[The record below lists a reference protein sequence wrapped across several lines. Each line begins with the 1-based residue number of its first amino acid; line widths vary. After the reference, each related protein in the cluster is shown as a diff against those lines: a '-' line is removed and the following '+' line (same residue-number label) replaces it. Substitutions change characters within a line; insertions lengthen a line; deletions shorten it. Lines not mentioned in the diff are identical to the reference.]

1 MTPPSSS
8 SEIRSTSLLG
18 RFFGVFRYSNEAV
31 RLVWTTDKRLTLTLA
46 GLTLFAGVVPGAVAY
61 VGKLIVDAV
70 VLAAETDQS
79 TDRSMVLRWIG
90 LEAVLIVLLA
100 AAQRGLMI
108 AESLLRALLGQRV
121 NVMILEKAQTLELSH
136 FEDSEF
142 YDKMTRARR
151 EASSRPLSLV
161 TRTFGLVQNG
171 ITLLT
176 YGWLLIQFSWLAVA
190 GLVFAALPAFFVET
204 YFSGAAFRLFRWQV
218 PETRRR
224 NYLEWLL
231 AREDYVKEVKLFGTG
246 QLFLQRYREIF
257 EQLYAED
264 KSLTL
269 KRGGWGFLLGVL
281 SSIAFYAA
289 YGWIGWSAA
298 MGWISLGGMTMY
310 LLIFKQGQSS
320 IASSLTAIGK
330 MYEDNLYLS
339 NLYEFLAEPIETQDG
354 SAISGPVPGDGV
366 RFENVSFAY
375 PGSSGSSDDGNSR
388 KGDIAMDLEGGILAL
403 DEVSLHLQPGQ
414 KLALVGENG
423 SGKTTLIK
431 LLTRLYLPTEGRILL
446 DGRDLN
452 EWQLDAL
459 RSRIGVI
466 FQDFVRYQ
474 LQVGENIGVGDV
486 AHVDARD
493 QQQTAA
499 EKGMAHPFINEMPNG
514 YDTQLGRWFKDGR
527 ELSGGQWQK
536 IALSRAFMRKQADIL
551 VLDEPTSAMD
561 AEAEAKIFDHFREV
575 TEKQMA
581 ILISHRFSTVRMADQ
596 IIVLAKG
603 KIIERGSHEQLME
616 NNGHY
621 AHLFHIQAKGYQ

>member
-1 MTPPSSS
+1 MSPPSAPSDSESS
-8 SEIRSTSLLG
+8 ALIG
-18 RFFGVFRYSNEAV
+18 RFFGVFRYSKEAL
-31 RLVWTTDKRLTLTLA
+31 RLVWTTDKSLTLLLLA
-46 GLTLFAGVVPGAVAY
+46 LTIFAGVVPGAIAY

-70 VLAAETDQS
+70 VLAVESDLSA
-79 TDRSMVLRWIG
+79 DRWMVLKWIG
-90 LEAVLIVLLA
+90 VEAVLIILMA
-100 AAQRGLMI
+100 AAQRALMV
-108 AESLLRALLGQRV
+108 AQSLLRALLGQRV

-142 YDKMTRARR
+142 YDKLSRARR

-176 YGWLLIQFSWLAVA
+176 YGWLLIQFSWLAVV
-190 GLVFAALPAFFVET
+190 GLLVAALPSFFVET

-218 PETRRR
+218 PETRKR

-231 AREDYVKEVKLFGTG
+231 AREDYVKELKLFGTG
-246 QLFLQRYREIF
+246 DLFLSRYREIF
-257 EQLYAED
+257 ETLYAED
-264 KSLTL
+264 KALTL
-269 KRGGWGFLLGVL
+269 KRGLWGFLLGVL
-281 SSIAFYAA
+281 STVAFYAA

-298 MGWISLGGMTMY
+298 MGWITLGGMTMY

-320 IASSLTAIGK
+320 IAASLTAIGK

-339 NLYEFLAEPIETQDG
+339 NLYEFLEEEIDTQDG
-354 SAISGPVPGDGV
+354 TATSGPTPGDGV
-366 RFENVSFAY
+366 RFEEVSFTY
-375 PGSSGSSDDGNSR
+375 PGQTTP
-388 KGDIAMDLEGGILAL
+388 AL
-403 DEVSLHLQPGQ
+403 DRVSLHLRPGQ

-431 LLTRLYLPTEGRILL
+431 LLTRLYLPTEGRVLL

-452 EWQLDAL
+452 EWELNAL
-459 RSRIGVI
+459 RQRIGVI

-486 AHVDARD
+486 AQFDARD
-493 QQQTAA
+493 QQQAA
-499 EKGMAHPFINEMPNG
+499 GEKGMAHPFIEQMEKG

-561 AEAEAKIFDHFREV
+561 AEAESQIFDHFHEV
-575 TEKQMA
+575 TQQQMA
-581 ILISHRFSTVRMADQ
+581 ILISHRFSTVRMADE
-596 IIVLAKG
+596 IIVLSKG
-603 KIIERGSHEQLME
+603 KIIERGSHEDLMQQ
-616 NNGHY
+616 NGHY
-621 AHLFHIQAKGYQ
+621 AHLFTIQAKGYQ

>member
-1 MTPPSSS
+1 MRPTAAPTNSDA
-8 SEIRSTSLLG
+8 TSAIG
-18 RFFGVFRYSNEAV
+18 KFFGVFRYSKEALS
-31 RLVWTTDKRLTLTLA
+31 LVWTTDK
-46 GLTLFAGVVPGAVAY
+46 GLTLILLALTIFAGVIPGAIAY
-61 VGKLIVDAV
+61 IGKLIVDAV
-70 VLAAETDQS
+70 VLAVETDLAA
-79 TDRSMVLRWIG
+79 DRWVVLRWIG
-90 LEAVLIVLLA
+90 LEAFLIILMA
-100 AAQRGLMI
+100 AAQRALSVSQ
-108 AESLLRALLGQRV
+108 SLLRALLGQRV

-142 YDKMTRARR
+142 YDKLTRARR

-176 YGWLLIQFSWLAVA
+176 YGWLLIQFSWLAVV
-190 GLVFAALPAFFVET
+190 GLLIAALPSFFVET

-218 PETRRR
+218 PETRKR

-231 AREDYVKEVKLFGTG
+231 AREDYVKELKLFGTG
-246 QLFLQRYREIF
+246 DLFLDRYREIF
-257 EQLYAED
+257 ETLYSED
-264 KSLTL
+264 RALTL
-269 KRGGWGFLLGVL
+269 KRGMWGFLLGVL

-298 MGWISLGGMTMY
+298 SGAITLGGMTMY

-320 IASSLTAIGK
+320 IAASLTAIGK

-339 NLYEFLAEPIETQDG
+339 NLYEFLEEKIDTPDG
-354 SAISGPVPGDGV
+354 SARSGPTPGDGV
-366 RFENVSFAY
+366 RFENVSFTY
-375 PGSSGSSDDGNSR
+375 PGQTT
-388 KGDIAMDLEGGILAL
+388 AAL
-403 DEVSLHLQPGQ
+403 DGISLHLRPGQ

-431 LLTRLYLPTEGRILL
+431 LLTRLYVPTGGRVLL
-446 DGRDLN
+446 DGLDLN
-452 EWQLDAL
+452 EWELSAL
-459 RSRIGVI
+459 RERIGVI

-486 AHVDARD
+486 AHFDARD
-493 QQQTAA
+493 QQQAA
-499 EKGMAHPFINEMPNG
+499 GEKGMAHPFIEEMEKG

-561 AEAEAKIFDHFREV
+561 AEAESQIFDHFHEV
-575 TEKQMA
+575 TQQQMA
-581 ILISHRFSTVRMADQ
+581 ILISHRFSTVRMADE
-596 IIVLAKG
+596 IVVLSKG
-603 KIIERGSHEQLME
+603 RIVERGSHEELMKQ
-616 NNGHY
+616 NGHY
-621 AHLFHIQAKGYQ
+621 AHLFTIQAKGYQ

>member
-1 MTPPSSS
+1 MTPPVVPSEPVTSSV
-8 SEIRSTSLLG
+8 IG
-18 RFFGVFRYSNEAV
+18 RFFGVFGYSKEALG
-31 RLVWTTDKRLTLTLA
+31 LVWTTDKRLTLVLA
-46 GLTLFAGVVPGAVAY
+46 ALTVFAGVIPGAIAY
-61 VGKLIVDAV
+61 IGKLIVDAV
-70 VLAAETDQS
+70 VLAVESDLTA
-79 TDRSMVLRWIG
+79 DRWMVLKWIAA
-90 LEAVLIVLLA
+90 EALLVILMA
-100 AAQRGLMI
+100 AAQRALMV

-190 GLVFAALPAFFVET
+190 GLLVAALPAFFVET

-218 PETRRR
+218 PETRKR

-246 QLFLQRYREIF
+246 ELFLSRYRAIF
-257 EQLYAED
+257 ENLYKED
-264 KSLTL
+264 KALTL
-269 KRGGWGFLLGVL
+269 KRGLWGFLLGML
-281 SSIAFYAA
+281 SSIAFYGA

-298 MGWISLGGMTMY
+298 MGWITLGGMTMY

-320 IASSLTAIGK
+320 IAASLTAIGK

-339 NLYEFLAEPIETQDG
+339 NLYEFLDEEIDSQDG
-354 SAISGPVPGDGV
+354 TATSGPAPGDGV
-366 RFENVSFAY
+366 RFEDVSFTY
-375 PGSSGSSDDGNSR
+375 PGQSTP
-388 KGDIAMDLEGGILAL
+388 AL
-403 DEVSLHLQPGQ
+403 DKISLHLRPGQ

-431 LLTRLYLPTEGRILL
+431 LLTRLYLPTAGRILL

-452 EWQLDAL
+452 QWQLEAL
-459 RSRIGVI
+459 RDRIGVI

-474 LQVGENIGVGDV
+474 LKVGENIGVGDV

-499 EKGMAHPFINEMPNG
+499 EKGMAHPFIDEMEKG

-561 AEAEAKIFDHFREV
+561 AEAEARIFDHFHEV
-575 TEKQMA
+575 TQQQMA
-581 ILISHRFSTVRMADQ
+581 ILISHRFSTVRMADE
-596 IIVLAKG
+596 IVVLAKG
-603 KIIERGSHEQLME
+603 KIIERGSHEQLMQQ
-616 NNGHY
+616 NGHY
-621 AHLFHIQAKGYQ
+621 AHLFAIQAKGYQ

>member
-1 MTPPSSS
+1 MSPPKPNDNDDSS
-8 SEIRSTSLLG
+8 LVA
-18 RFFGVFRYSNEAV
+18 RFFGVFRYSKEAL
-31 RLVWTTDKRLTLTLA
+31 RLVWTTDKRLTFILATLTILA
-46 GLTLFAGVVPGAVAY
+46 GVLPGGIAF

-70 VLAAETDQS
+70 VLAVETDS
-79 TDRSMVLRWIG
+79 AADRWLVIKWIAV
-90 LEAVLIVLLA
+90 EAVLVVLMA
-100 AAQRGLMI
+100 AIQRALMVSQ
-108 AESLLRALLGQRV
+108 SLLRALLGQRV

-161 TRTFGLVQNG
+161 NRTFGLVQNG

-190 GLVFAALPAFFVET
+190 GLVVAALPAFFVET

-218 PETRRR
+218 PETRKR

-231 AREDYVKEVKLFGTG
+231 AREDYVKEVKLYGTG
-246 QLFLQRYREIF
+246 DLFLARYREIF
-257 EQLYAED
+257 EKLFAED
-264 KSLTL
+264 KLLTL
-269 KRGGWGFLLGVL
+269 RRGLWGFLLGAL
-281 SSIAFYAA
+281 SSLAFYGA
-289 YGWIGWSAA
+289 YAWIGWSAA
-298 MGWISLGGMTMY
+298 MGWITLGGMTMY
-310 LLIFKQGQSS
+310 LMIFKQGQSS
-320 IASSLTAIGK
+320 IAASLTAIGK

-339 NLYEFLAEPIETQDG
+339 NLYEFLDEKIDTNDG
-354 SAISGPVPGDGV
+354 TALSGPNPGDGV

-375 PGSSGSSDDGNSR
+375 PGQTIPAVDQ
-388 KGDIAMDLEGGILAL
+388 I
-403 DEVSLHLQPGQ
+403 SLHLRPGE

-431 LLTRLYLPTEGRILL
+431 LLTRLYTPTSGRVLL
-446 DGRDLN
+446 DGLDLN

-459 RSRIGVI
+459 RQRIGVI

-474 LQVGENIGVGDV
+474 LKVGENIGVGDV
-486 AHVDARD
+486 AHIESRD
-493 QQQTAA
+493 QQQAAA
-499 EKGMAHPFINEMPNG
+499 EKGMAHPFIDSMDNG

-536 IALSRAFMRKQADIL
+536 IALSRAFMRTQADIL

-561 AEAEAKIFDHFREV
+561 AEAEARIFNHFREV
-575 TEKQMA
+575 TQKQMA

-596 IIVLAKG
+596 IIVLDKG
-603 KIIERGSHEQLME
+603 RVIERGSHEDLIQR
-616 NNGHY
+616 NGKY
-621 AHLFHIQAKGYQ
+621 AHLFAIQAKGYQ

>member
-1 MTPPSSS
+1 MSPPTVSSDNDNP
-8 SEIRSTSLLG
+8 SLVT
-18 RFFGVFRYSNEAV
+18 RFFGVFRYSREALG
-31 RLVWTTDKRLTLTLA
+31 LVWTTDKRLTFLLAALTIFA
-46 GLTLFAGVVPGAVAY
+46 GLIPGAIAY

-70 VLAAETDQS
+70 VLAVETDS
-79 TDRSMVLRWIG
+79 AADRWTVVKWIVV
-90 LEAVLIVLLA
+90 EAVLVVLMA
-100 AAQRGLMI
+100 AIQRALMVSQ
-108 AESLLRALLGQRV
+108 SLLRALLGQRV

-161 TRTFGLVQNG
+161 NRTFGLVQSG

-176 YGWLLIQFSWLAVA
+176 YGWLLIQFSWLAVV
-190 GLVFAALPAFFVET
+190 GLIIAALPAFFIET

-218 PETRRR
+218 PETRKR

-231 AREDYVKEVKLFGTG
+231 AREDYVKEVKLYGTG
-246 QLFLQRYREIF
+246 DLFLARYREIF
-257 EQLYAED
+257 EKLYAED
-264 KSLTL
+264 RALTL
-269 KRGGWGFLLGVL
+269 KRGWWGFLLGTL
-281 SSIAFYAA
+281 SSLAFYGA

-298 MGWISLGGMTMY
+298 MGWITLGGMTMY
-310 LLIFKQGQSS
+310 LMIFKQGQAS

-339 NLYEFLAEPIETQDG
+339 NLYEFLEEPIDSNDG
-354 SAISGPVPGDGV
+354 TAVTGPIPGDGV
-366 RFENVSFAY
+366 RFEDVSFIY
-375 PGSSGSSDDGNSR
+375 PGQTTPAIDR
-388 KGDIAMDLEGGILAL
+388 I
-403 DEVSLHLQPGQ
+403 SLHLQPGQ

-431 LLTRLYLPTEGRILL
+431 LLTRLYVPSEGRVLL

-459 RSRIGVI
+459 RQRIGVI

-474 LQVGENIGVGDV
+474 LKVGENIGVGDV
-486 AHVDARD
+486 AHIESEE

-499 EKGMAHPFINEMPNG
+499 EKGMAHPFIDSMEKG

-575 TEKQMA
+575 TENQMA

-596 IIVLAKG
+596 IVVLSDG
-603 KIIERGSHEQLME
+603 KIIERGSHEQLMAS
-616 NNGHY
+616 NGKY
-621 AHLFHIQAKGYQ
+621 AHLFAIQAKGYQ

>member
-1 MTPPSSS
+1 MRPSLKPPQSDG
-8 SEIRSTSLLG
+8 TSLIG
-18 RFFGVFRYSNEAV
+18 RFFGVFRYSKEALN
-31 RLVWTTDKRLTLTLA
+31 LVWTTDKRLTLLLLA
-46 GLTLFAGVVPGAVAY
+46 LTIFAGVMPGAIAY

-70 VLAAETDQS
+70 VLAVETQLA
-79 TDRSMVLRWIG
+79 TDRWTVLKWIG
-90 LEAVLIVLLA
+90 VEAILIVLMA
-100 AAQRGLMI
+100 AAQRILMVSN
-108 AESLLRALLGQRV
+108 SLLRALLGQRV

-142 YDKMTRARR
+142 YDKLTRARR

-171 ITLLT
+171 ITLVT
-176 YGWLLIQFSWLAVA
+176 YGWLLINFSWLAVV
-190 GLVFAALPAFFVET
+190 GLIVAALPSFFVET

-218 PETRRR
+218 PETRKR

-231 AREDYVKEVKLFGTG
+231 AREDYVKELKLFGTG
-246 QLFLQRYREIF
+246 ELFLGRYCEIF
-257 EQLYAED
+257 EKIYAED

-269 KRGGWGFLLGVL
+269 KRGMWGFLLGVL
-281 SSIAFYAA
+281 SSAAFYGA
-289 YGWIGWSAA
+289 YGWIGWNAA
-298 MGWISLGGMTMY
+298 TGEISLGEMTMY

-320 IASSLTAIGK
+320 IAASLTAIGK

-339 NLYEFLAEPIETQDG
+339 NLYEFLEEEIDTQDG
-354 SAISGPVPGDGV
+354 TALSGPTLGDGV
-366 RFENVSFAY
+366 RFENVSFTY
-375 PGSSGSSDDGNSR
+375 PGQTTPAVDN
-388 KGDIAMDLEGGILAL
+388 I
-403 DEVSLHLQPGQ
+403 SLHLQPGQ

-431 LLTRLYLPTEGRILL
+431 LLTRLYLPTQGRVLL

-459 RSRIGVI
+459 RDRIGVI

-474 LQVGENIGVGDV
+474 LEVGENIGVGDV
-486 AHVDARD
+486 VNVDARD

-499 EKGMAHPFINEMPNG
+499 EKGMAHPFIDEMENG

-561 AEAEAKIFDHFREV
+561 AEAEAKIFDHFREA
-575 TEKQMA
+575 TQKQMA
-581 ILISHRFSTVRMADQ
+581 ILISHRFSTVRMADE
-596 IIVLAKG
+596 IVVLAKG
-603 KIIERGSHEQLME
+603 KMMERGTHEELMKQ
-616 NNGHY
+616 NGHY
-621 AHLFHIQAKGYQ
+621 AHLFTIQAKGYQ

>member
-1 MTPPSSS
+1 MSPPSVPAGKDSA
-8 SEIRSTSLLG
+8 SLLS
-18 RFFGVFRYSNEAV
+18 RFFGVFRYSKEALG
-31 RLVWTTDKRLTLTLA
+31 LVWTTDKRLTFILAALTIV
-46 GLTLFAGVVPGAVAY
+46 AGVVPGAIAY
-61 VGKLIVDAV
+61 IGKLIVDAV
-70 VLAAETDQS
+70 VLAVDTELPA
-79 TDRSMVLRWIG
+79 DRWMVLKWIG
-90 LEAVLIVLLA
+90 LEAILIVFMA
-100 AAQRGLMI
+100 AIQRSLSVAQ
-108 AESLLRALLGQRV
+108 SLLRALLGQRV

-161 TRTFGLVQNG
+161 NRTFGLVQNG

-176 YGWLLIQFSWLAVA
+176 YGWLLIQFSWLAVV
-190 GLVFAALPAFFVET
+190 GLVIAALPSFFIET

-218 PETRRR
+218 PETRKR

-231 AREDYVKEVKLFGTG
+231 AREDYVKEVKLYGTG
-246 QLFLQRYREIF
+246 DLFLSRYREIF
-257 EQLYAED
+257 EKLYAED
-264 KSLTL
+264 KALTL
-269 KRGGWGFLLGVL
+269 KRGLWGFLLGML

-289 YGWIGWSAA
+289 YAWIGWSAA
-298 MGWISLGGMTMY
+298 MGWITLGGMTMY
-310 LLIFKQGQSS
+310 LLIFKQGQAS

-339 NLYEFLAEPIETQDG
+339 NLYEFLEEEIDTQDG
-354 SAISGPVPGDGV
+354 TAGSGPIPGDGV
-366 RFENVSFAY
+366 RFEEVSFTY
-375 PGSSGSSDDGNSR
+375 PDQT
-388 KGDIAMDLEGGILAL
+388 IPAL
-403 DEVSLHLQPGQ
+403 DRVSLHLQPGE

-431 LLTRLYLPTEGRILL
+431 LLTRLYVPTEGRVLL
-446 DGRDLN
+446 DGLDLN
-452 EWQLDAL
+452 EWELDAL
-459 RSRIGVI
+459 RQRIGVI

-474 LQVGENIGVGDV
+474 LKVGENIGVGDV
-486 AHVDARD
+486 AHFDAED
-493 QQQTAA
+493 QQRAAA
-499 EKGMAHPFINEMPNG
+499 EKGMAHPFIDEMDKG

-596 IIVLAKG
+596 IVVLAKG
-603 KIIERGSHEQLME
+603 KIIERGSHEELMQS
-616 NNGHY
+616 NGHY
-621 AHLFHIQAKGYQ
+621 AHLFAIQAKGYQ

>member
-1 MTPPSSS
+1 MSPPTVSSDNDNP
-8 SEIRSTSLLG
+8 SLVT
-18 RFFGVFRYSNEAV
+18 RFFGVFRYSREALG
-31 RLVWTTDKRLTLTLA
+31 LVWTTDKRLTFLLAALTIFA
-46 GLTLFAGVVPGAVAY
+46 GLIPGAIAY

-70 VLAAETDQS
+70 VLAVETDS
-79 TDRSMVLRWIG
+79 AADRWTVVKWIVV
-90 LEAVLIVLLA
+90 EAVLVVLMA
-100 AAQRGLMI
+100 AIQRALMVSQ
-108 AESLLRALLGQRV
+108 SLLRALLGQRV

-161 TRTFGLVQNG
+161 NRTFGLVQSG

-176 YGWLLIQFSWLAVA
+176 YGWLLIQFSWLAVV
-190 GLVFAALPAFFVET
+190 GLIIAALPAFFIET

-218 PETRRR
+218 PETRKR

-231 AREDYVKEVKLFGTG
+231 AREDYVKEVKLYGTG
-246 QLFLQRYREIF
+246 DLFLARYREIF
-257 EQLYAED
+257 EKLYAED
-264 KSLTL
+264 RALTL
-269 KRGGWGFLLGVL
+269 KRGWWGFLLGTL
-281 SSIAFYAA
+281 SSLAFYGA

-298 MGWISLGGMTMY
+298 MGWITLGGMTMY
-310 LLIFKQGQSS
+310 LMIFKQGQAS

-339 NLYEFLAEPIETQDG
+339 NLYEFLEEPIDSSDG
-354 SAISGPVPGDGV
+354 TAVTGPIPGDGV
-366 RFENVSFAY
+366 RFEDVSFTY
-375 PGSSGSSDDGNSR
+375 PGQTTPAIDR
-388 KGDIAMDLEGGILAL
+388 I
-403 DEVSLHLQPGQ
+403 SLHLQPGQ

-431 LLTRLYLPTEGRILL
+431 LLTRLYVPSEGRVLL

-459 RSRIGVI
+459 RQRIGVI

-474 LQVGENIGVGDV
+474 LKVGENIGVGDV
-486 AHVDARD
+486 AHIESEE

-499 EKGMAHPFINEMPNG
+499 EKGMAHPFIDSMEKG

-575 TEKQMA
+575 TENQMA

-596 IIVLAKG
+596 IVVLSDG
-603 KIIERGSHEQLME
+603 KIIERGSHEQLMAS
-616 NNGHY
+616 NGKY
-621 AHLFHIQAKGYQ
+621 AHLFAIQAKGYQ

>member
-1 MTPPSSS
+1 MRPLSPPTDNDPSS
-8 SEIRSTSLLG
+8 RVG
-18 RFFGVFRYSNEAV
+18 RFFGVFRYSKEALS
-31 RLVWTTDKRLTLTLA
+31 LVSTTDKRLTILIAALTI
-46 GLTLFAGVVPGAVAY
+46 FAGVIPGAIAY

-70 VLAAETDQS
+70 VLAVETEES
-79 TDRSMVLRWIG
+79 ADRWMVLKWIG
-90 LEAVLIVLLA
+90 LEAVLIILMA

-108 AESLLRALLGQRV
+108 ANSLLRALLGQRV

-161 TRTFGLVQNG
+161 TRTFGLVQNA
-171 ITLLT
+171 ITLAT
-176 YGWLLIQFSWLAVA
+176 YGWLLIKFSWLAVV
-190 GLVFAALPAFFVET
+190 GLLVAALPAFFVET

-218 PETRRR
+218 PETRKR

-231 AREDYVKEVKLFGTG
+231 AREDYVKELKLFGTG
-246 QLFLQRYREIF
+246 DLFLGRYREIF
-257 EQLYAED
+257 EKLYTED
-264 KSLTL
+264 KALTL
-269 KRGGWGFLLGVL
+269 KRGLWGFLLGVL
-281 SSIAFYAA
+281 SSVAFYGA
-289 YGWIGWSAA
+289 YAWIGWSAA
-298 MGWISLGGMTMY
+298 MGVITLGSMTMY

-320 IASSLTAIGK
+320 IAASLTAIGK

-339 NLYEFLAEPIETQDG
+339 NLYEFLDEEIDTKDG
-354 SAISGPVPGDGV
+354 TEKSGPIPSDGV
-366 RFENVSFAY
+366 RFEDVSFTY
-375 PGSSGSSDDGNSR
+375 PGQTTP
-388 KGDIAMDLEGGILAL
+388 AL
-403 DEVSLHLQPGQ
+403 DRVSLHLQPGQ

-431 LLTRLYLPTEGRILL
+431 LLTRLYVPTQGRILL
-446 DGRDLN
+446 DGRDLK
-452 EWQLDAL
+452 EWELDTL
-459 RSRIGVI
+459 RERIGVI

-486 AHVDARD
+486 ANVEARD
-493 QQQTAA
+493 QQQAAA
-499 EKGMAHPFINEMPNG
+499 EKGMAHPFIDEMKDG

-561 AEAEAKIFDHFREV
+561 AEAESQIFDHFREA

-596 IIVLAKG
+596 IVVLTKG
-603 KIIERGSHEQLME
+603 KISERGSHEELME
-616 NNGHY
+616 QNGRY
-621 AHLFHIQAKGYQ
+621 AHLFTIQAKGYQ

>member
-1 MTPPSSS
+1 MSPPPAPSQNDASSQ
-8 SEIRSTSLLG
+8 IG
-18 RFFGVFRYSNEAV
+18 RFFGVFRYSREALN
-31 RLVWTTDKRLTLTLA
+31 LVWTTDKRLTLLLA
-46 GLTLFAGVVPGAVAY
+46 ALTIFAGVIPGAIAY
-61 VGKLIVDAV
+61 IGKLIVDAV
-70 VLAAETDQS
+70 VLAVDTDLS
-79 TDRSMVLRWIG
+79 ADRWMVLKWIG
-90 LEAVLIVLLA
+90 VEAVLIILMA
-100 AAQRGLMI
+100 AAQRGLNI
-108 AESLLRALLGQRV
+108 AQSLLRALLGQRV

-176 YGWLLIQFSWLAVA
+176 YGWLLIQFSWLAVV
-190 GLVFAALPAFFVET
+190 GLLVAALPAFFVET
-204 YFSGAAFRLFRWQV
+204 YFSEAAFKLFRWQV
-218 PETRRR
+218 PETRKR

-231 AREDYVKEVKLFGTG
+231 AREDYVKELKLFGTG
-246 QLFLQRYREIF
+246 QLFLDRYRDIF
-257 EQLYAED
+257 EELYKDD
-264 KSLTL
+264 KALTL
-269 KRGGWGFLLGVL
+269 KRGFWGFLLGVL

-298 MGWISLGGMTMY
+298 MGWITLGGMTMY

-320 IASSLTAIGK
+320 IAASLTAIGK

-339 NLYEFLAEPIETQDG
+339 NLYEFLEEEIDTRDG
-354 SAISGPVPGDGV
+354 TAVSGPSPGDGV
-366 RFENVSFAY
+366 RFEEVSFTY
-375 PGSSGSSDDGNSR
+375 PGQTTP
-388 KGDIAMDLEGGILAL
+388 AL
-403 DEVSLHLQPGQ
+403 DRVSLHLRPGQ

-431 LLTRLYLPTEGRILL
+431 LLTRLYLPTEGRVTL

-452 EWQLDAL
+452 EWKLETL
-459 RSRIGVI
+459 RDRIGVI

-474 LQVGENIGVGDV
+474 LKVGENIGVGDV
-486 AHVDARD
+486 ANVDARD
-493 QQQTAA
+493 QQQDAA
-499 EKGMAHPFINEMPNG
+499 EKGMAHPFIDEMEKG
-514 YDTQLGRWFKDGR
+514 YETQLGRWFKDGR

-561 AEAEAKIFDHFREV
+561 AEAEARIFDHFREA
-575 TEKQMA
+575 TQKQMA

-596 IIVLAKG
+596 IIVLTKG
-603 KIIERGSHEQLME
+603 KVSERGSHEELMQQ
-616 NNGHY
+616 NGRY
-621 AHLFHIQAKGYQ
+621 AHLFAIQAKGYQ